1 MKARDVLILIL
12 ASIGSALVLP
22 GTASAAD
29 RPSPKTLYRDGPSG
43 RFLVGG
49 VWYTRADPADQGVK
63 QGFQRTSS
71 LSGWN
76 RTSIP
81 NAANAGNFSTESYIG
96 SVQWYRKDFK
106 APRGPADSKWI
117 LRFESVNYRAK
128 VWLNGKPLGTHVGAY
143 LPFEV
148 RAKSFRKRGVNRLV
162 VRVDSRR
169 QKYDIPPLS
178 VRSSGAFEGGWWNYT
193 GILREVYLRRVR
205 NLDLTS
211 VHVRPRLRCRTCAAT
226 IHVEATVANI
236 TRRGRRV
243 HIGGTFGGRALR
255 FGAHRVAGR
264 SSRRFRARMRIRNP
278 SLWSPER
285 PTLYRAKLRLYDR
298 GGSEVQGYTV
308 HTGIRNLR
316 VNRLGRIELNYRE
329 VNLRGASVHEDHPTL
344 GAALRREHYR
354 TNIGFLKQLGATVTR
369 SHYPF
374 HPYFLE
380 LADRKG
386 IMVWSEIPVFRM
398 ASRLF
403 AISEV
408 RLKALRM
415 LRTVIQRDFNHP
427 SVMVWSVGNENASR
441 PGTGLRKYIR
451 KAARTA
457 EDLDPTR
464 LIGIATSG
472 FPTVQKQRI
481 YTELD
486 VLGINDYFG
495 WYNGPRGTI
504 SDQTLLS
511 GYLNR
516 LHSDYPN
523 QALVITEFGA
533 EASRAGPATD
543 KGTYDFQSEF
553 LRYHLGVFEEK
564 PFVNAALIWNL
575 RDFRVKPGWIGGNP
589 FPKPPVNQKGLV
601 DDAGSAKPAFSV
613 VQEIYRRTGP
623 FRGP

>member
-1 MKARDVLILIL
+1 MKARDVLIRVLLSFGAI
-12 ASIGSALVLP
+12 LVLP
-22 GTASAAD
+22 GLASAAD
-29 RPSPKTLYRDGPSG
+29 RPKPKTLYRDGPSG

-49 VWYTRADPADQGVK
+49 AWYTRADPGDDGVK
-63 QGFQRTSS
+63 QGFQRTKS
-71 LSGWN
+71 LAGWR

-81 NAANAGNFSTESYIG
+81 NAANAGNFSVESYLG
-96 SVQWYRKDFK
+96 SVQWYRKNFK
-106 APRGPADSKWI
+106 APRGPSDSKWI
-117 LRFESVNYRAK
+117 FRFESVNYRAK
-128 VWLNGKPLGTHVGAY
+128 VWLNGKSLGTHVGAY
-143 LPFEV
+143 IPFEL
-148 RAKSFRKRGVNRLV
+148 RAKSFRNKGVNRLV

-178 VRSSGAFEGGWWNYT
+178 VRSTGAFEGGWWNYT

-205 NLDLTS
+205 NLDLPS
-211 VHVRPRLRCRTCAAT
+211 VHVTPRLRCRTCAAT
-226 IHVEATVANI
+226 IDVDATVANV

-243 HIGGTFGGRALR
+243 QLRGRFGRRALR
-255 FGAHRVAGR
+255 FNAHRVGGH
-264 SSRRFRARMRIRNP
+264 SSRRFRARVRIRNP

-285 PTLYRAKLRLYDR
+285 PTLYTTKLYLFDR
-298 GGSEVQGYTV
+298 GQEVQRYTV

-316 VNRLGRIELNYRE
+316 VDRLGRIELNYRE
-329 VNLRGASVHEDHPTL
+329 VNLRGASVHEDDPVL
-344 GAALRREHYR
+344 GAAIGRGQMR
-354 TNIGFLKQLGATVTR
+354 TNIGFLLKLGATVTR
-369 SHYPF
+369 SHYPL

-380 LADRKG
+380 LADRSG
-386 IMVWSEIPVFRM
+386 IMVWSEIPVYRM

-415 LRTVIQRDFNHP
+415 LRTVIDRDYNHP

-451 KAARTA
+451 KAARTV
-457 EDLDPTR
+457 EDHDPTR

-504 SDQTLLS
+504 SDETLLG

-533 EASRAGPATD
+533 EASRSGAAID
-543 KGTYDFQSEF
+543 KGTYEFQSDF
-553 LRYHLGVFEEK
+553 LRYHLGVFAER

-589 FPKPPVNQKGLV
+589 YANPPNNQKGLI
-601 DDAGSAKPAFSV
+601 DDFGRAKPAFYV
-613 VQEIYRRTGP
+613 AQDIFRKTGP
-623 FRGP
+623 WR